1 MTGKRGFAHLRAIAG
16 MIAVAG
22 PLPPASAVAQTAADV
37 SDQIR
42 KLQDAIGTIQKEH
55 QAEITT
61 IQKQYQSEIRNLQK
75 QHQAQIQNLQK
86 QLDDLKAAQAPA
98 WCAEFDISSDSSARA
113 GTAKFRRNSR
123 A

>member
-1 MTGKRGFAHLRAIAG
+1 MMGKGSIAHLRATAG

-22 PLPPASAVAQTAADV
+22 AILPVSAVAQTAADV

-61 IQKQYQSEIRNLQK
+61 IQKQYQTEIRSLQK
-75 QHQAQIQNLQK
+75 QHQAQIQI
-86 QLDDLKAAQAPA
+86 
-98 WCAEFDISSDSSARA
+98 C
-113 GTAKFRRNSR
+113 RNSSMI
-123 A
+123 